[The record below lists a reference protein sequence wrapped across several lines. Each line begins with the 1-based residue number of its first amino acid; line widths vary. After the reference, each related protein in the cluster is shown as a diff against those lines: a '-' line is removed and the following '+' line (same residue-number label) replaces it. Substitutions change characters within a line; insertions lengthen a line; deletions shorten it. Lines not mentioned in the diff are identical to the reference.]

1 MTEQISQNLNEKI
14 AAEKKRRLFSE
25 SLLRDLLP
33 LVGLVIIFGI
43 FAVLTEG
50 RIMKPAAAK
59 LILSQVYVPMIASA
73 GVFLIMTVGG
83 LDFSQGSIL
92 GMASIVIS
100 WLSFQ
105 SIPLAIAAGILT
117 GAAIGAFNGLF
128 HVKFKIP
135 SFIVT
140 ICTMF
145 LFRGFCAYFTTNA
158 PVAATQSM
166 TTLNQN
172 NIKIAATVIVLLLL
186 FIVFQFTKTGISLKA
201 IGAGETAAR
210 FSGIR
215 TDWMKFGV
223 YVAAGAVTGFAAF
236 LNVIKVGSITATAGN
251 QLETQIL
258 ISLVLGGM
266 PISGGAKVRFSNII
280 VGTLIYS
287 ILNNG
292 LVMMRYDTAVQQLI
306 KGVIFLAVV
315 ALTIDRKS
323 IKVIK

>member
-1 MTEQISQNLNEKI
+1 MTENSISKASENAQ
-14 AAEKKRRLFSE
+14 RRSANREALIREFF
-25 SLLRDLLP
+25 P
-33 LVGLVIIFGI
+33 LIGLIVISIFFAI
-43 FAVLTEG
+43 FTNG
-50 RIMKPAAAK
+50 RILKPAAAK
-59 LILSQVYVPMIASA
+59 LILSQVYVPIIASA
-73 GVFLIMTVGG
+73 GVFMIMTVGG
-83 LDFSQGSIL
+83 LDFSQGSLL
-92 GMASIVIS
+92 GIVSIVMS
-100 WLSFQ
+100 YLSFY
-105 SIPLAIAAGILT
+105 SVPLAVVVGILA

-128 HVKFKIP
+128 HVRFKIP

-140 ICTMF
+140 MCSMF

-158 PVAATQSM
+158 PVAASRTM
-166 TTLNQN
+166 TDLNLDPL
-172 NIKIAATVIVLLLL
+172 KIAVTIAVLLVL
-186 FIVFQFTKTGISLKA
+186 FFIFTFTSVGINLKA
-201 IGAGETAAR
+201 IGAGEKAAR

-215 TDWMKFGV
+215 TDLTKFLVFTG
-223 YVAAGAVTGFAAF
+223 AGAVTGIAAF

-280 VGTLIYS
+280 IGTLIYS

-292 LVMMRYDTAVQQLI
+292 LVMMRYDTAIQQLI

-315 ALTIDRKS
+315 ALTIDRKA